1 MEEIVVRFAFQAD
14 LDFVTQDHCIPA
26 DVVRRKIDDQEV
38 VVAQRNDHLVGYI
51 RLEYLWSL
59 TPYLALIHV
68 RPDHRRQ
75 GVGRAM
81 LQYLETFLVRKGH
94 QALYSSSQADEPSP
108 QAWHRAVGFVECGF
122 IAGINP
128 GEIVEIFFRKQL

>member
-1 MEEIVVRFAFQAD
+1 MEEIVVRFASLSD
-14 LDFVTQDHCIPA
+14 LDFVAQDHYIPA

-38 VVAQRNDHLVGYI
+38 VVALRNDAPVGHI

-59 TPYLALIHV
+59 VPYLALIYV
-68 RPDHRRQ
+68 QPDHRRQ

-81 LQYLETFLVRKGH
+81 LRYLESFLRH
-94 QALYSSSQADEPSP
+94 QGYETLYSSSQADEPSP

-128 GEIVEIFFRKQL
+128 GQIGEIFFRKRI